1 MTFMTAGVLRRTVL
15 LGLVL
20 LATSASLDARAQAS
34 AGASVPREWIRTT
47 SGLEYQ
53 IVTEGTGP
61 RPHAG
66 QSATIHESLSL
77 PDGRVLFESRVAPN
91 KAVTFTIGA
100 NQVIPGVE
108 ESVSDMRVGERRKV
122 RIPPSL
128 DGRKFDPSF
137 IPPDAIR
144 LYDIE
149 LLDLKP

>member
-1 MTFMTAGVLRRTVL
+1 MTFMPAGVLMRTVL

-20 LATSASLDARAQAS
+20 LATMVSLDARAQTRTNAPV
-34 AGASVPREWIRTT
+34 APAWIRTK

-53 IVTEGTGP
+53 IVTEGPGP

-66 QSATIHESLSL
+66 QSATIHESLAL
-77 PDGRVLFESRVAPN
+77 PDGRILFDSRVAPN

-100 NQVIPGVE
+100 KQVIPGVE